1 MNLTRIGAAT
11 VLFAGLFGCASAPP
25 IETPELT
32 MTVPNEWTGGALAL
46 GVVSPDWWTDFGD
59 DALSAA
65 IETAVEQNY
74 DLQAAAARLELAAAD
89 ARVAA
94 GSLMPSLQA
103 SYNSIRRKQNFI
115 GFPIPGA
122 EDRVL
127 STVFTN
133 HSSSIDVSWEIDLWR
148 KLRAGEQASL
158 ADLQRSAA
166 DLRGAQLSIAG
177 QTAKTWFAIAEAQ
190 QQVELSEATV
200 NNFRQSA
207 ERVRDRFE
215 SGIRPAL
222 DLRQS
227 LLNLSNAEA
236 QLAQRYQQLDAAK
249 RQLDVLLG
257 RYAAGQVTAPDNLP
271 ETPVAIPAGLPADL
285 VARRPDL
292 VAAERSVA
300 ASEARLQVARKE
312 LLPSI
317 SLTANTGTSTNA
329 LRSLLSGDFSVWGLV
344 SNVVAPLWQGGRLR
358 AQIDRAEAQ
367 TAEILATYVNT
378 ALVAYAEVETTL
390 AAEAF
395 LSDREQH
402 LVISVEQ
409 ARAAERLADERYSTG
424 LDAYITVLDSQR
436 SAFQA
441 EADLIAAR
449 RLRLDNR
456 VDLYLA
462 LGGGFEQLDS
472 LLELTTTN

>member
-1 MNLTRIGAAT
+1 MALN
-11 VLFAGLFGCASAPP
+11 
-25 IETPELT
+25 
-32 MTVPNEWTGGALAL
+32 PNSKIPALL
-46 GVVSPDWWTDFGD
+46 DRSTSPGT
-59 DALSAA
+59 
-65 IETAVEQNY
+65 
-74 DLQAAAARLELAAAD
+74 
-89 ARVAA
+89 
-94 GSLMPSLQA
+94 
-103 SYNSIRRKQNFI
+103 
-115 GFPIPGA
+115 
-122 EDRVL
+122 
-127 STVFTN
+127 
-133 HSSSIDVSWEIDLWR
+133 
-148 KLRAGEQASL
+148 
-158 ADLQRSAA
+158 
-166 DLRGAQLSIAG
+166 
-177 QTAKTWFAIAEAQ
+177 
-190 QQVELSEATV
+190 QV
-200 NNFRQSA
+200 
-207 ERVRDRFE
+207 FE
-215 SGIRPAL
+215 SGAILLYLAEKFGEFLPEDPAL
-222 DLRQS
+222 KPEC
-227 LLNLSNAEA
+227 LSWLFWQMGSTPYVGGGFGHFYAYAPEKIEYCID
-236 QLAQRYQQLDAAK
+236 RFTMEVK

-257 RYAAGQVTAPDNLP
+257 RYADDQVIAPNTLP
-271 ETPVAIPAGLPADL
+271 ETPAEIPAGLPADL

-292 VAAERSVA
+292 AAAERSVA

-329 LRSLLSGDFSVWGLV
+329 LRSLLNGDFSVWGLV

-367 TAEILATYVNT
+367 AAEILATYVNT

-395 LSDREQH
+395 LSGREQH
-402 LVISVEQ
+402 LVTSVEQ
-409 ARAAERLADERYSTG
+409 ARAAERLADERYSAG

-472 LLELTTTN
+472 LLEPKITN

>member
-1 MNLTRIGAAT
+1 VNLARVAAAT
-11 VLFAGLFGCASAPP
+11 ALLSGLFGCASAPP

-32 MTVPNEWTGGALAL
+32 MAVPDEWSGGTLAA
-46 GVVSPDWWTDFGD
+46 GVVAPDWWTDFDD
-59 DALSAA
+59 DALSVA

-74 DLQAAAARLELAAAD
+74 DLQAAAARLQLAAAD

-103 SYNSIRRKQNFI
+103 SYNGIRRKQNFV

-133 HSSSIDVSWEIDLWR
+133 QSSSIDVSWEIDLWR
-148 KLRAGEQASL
+148 KLRAGEQAAL

-177 QTAKTWFAIAEAQ
+177 QTAKAWFAIAEAQ

-200 NNFRQSA
+200 GNFRQSA

-215 SGIRPAL
+215 SGVRPAL

-236 QLAQRYQQLDAAK
+236 QLDQRYQQLDAAK

-257 RYAAGQVTAPDNLP
+257 RYADGQVIAPNTLP
-271 ETPVAIPAGLPADL
+271 ETPAAIPAGLPADL

-292 VAAERSVA
+292 AAAERSVA

-317 SLTANTGTSTNA
+317 TLTANTGTSTNA
-329 LRSLLSGDFSVWGLV
+329 LRSLLNGDFSVWGLV

-367 TAEILATYVNT
+367 AAEVLATYVNT
-378 ALVAYAEVETTL
+378 ALVAYLEVETTL

-395 LSDREQH
+395 LSGREQH
-402 LVISVEQ
+402 LVTSVEQ
-409 ARAAERLADERYSTG
+409 ARAAERLADERYTAG

-472 LLELTTTN
+472 VLELKTTN